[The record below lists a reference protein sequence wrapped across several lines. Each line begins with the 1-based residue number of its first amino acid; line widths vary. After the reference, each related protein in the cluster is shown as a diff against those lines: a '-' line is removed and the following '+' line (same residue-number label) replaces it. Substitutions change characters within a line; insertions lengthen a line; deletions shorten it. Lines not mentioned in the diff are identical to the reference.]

1 MNLLAGL
8 GLAAFFATGLVAGVR
23 LLRLFARTRRAPE
36 FLAGFAL
43 LGLGPIAT
51 ILGALA
57 GLFLARAP
65 GLSLTFSAIAYF
77 AAGAGTGSAAVFT
90 ALVFHRGSRAALAVT
105 MALLVLLTVV
115 WAGMAVNGEFDLT
128 RPPGPFRWL
137 GQVARLAILLWSA
150 IESAV
155 YGRLLLRRARYGL
168 ADPLVAN
175 RFALWSLALAAGAF
189 AMTIAFLGNVVNV
202 AANGWQPAH
211 EVLVAA
217 CGIAASVALVLAF
230 LPPDRY
236 RSFVLARSGAPHD
249 ILRAGNAAAR
259 R

>member
-1 MNLLAGL
+1 MNVLAAL
-8 GLAAFFATGLVAGVR
+8 GLLSFFTAGTVVGVR
-23 LLRLFARTRRAPE
+23 LLRLYARTRRAPE
-36 FLAGFAL
+36 LLAGLAL
-43 LGLGPIAT
+43 LGLGPVAT

-57 GLFLARAP
+57 GAFTMRAP
-65 GLSLTFSAIAYF
+65 DLSLTFSAIAYF

-90 ALVFHRGSRAALAVT
+90 AIVFHRGSRVAAVVT
-105 MALLVLLTVV
+105 VALIVLLTIV
-115 WAGMAVNGEFDLT
+115 WVGMAVNGEFDLR

-168 ADPLVAN
+168 ASPLVAN

-236 RSFVLARSGAPHD
+236 RRFVLARSGAPRD

-259 R
+259 S

>member
-8 GLAAFFATGLVAGVR
+8 
-23 LLRLFARTRRAPE
+23 
-36 FLAGFAL
+36 
-43 LGLGPIAT
+43 
-51 ILGALA
+51 
-57 GLFLARAP
+57 
-65 GLSLTFSAIAYF
+65 
-77 AAGAGTGSAAVFT
+77 
-90 ALVFHRGSRAALAVT
+90 
-105 MALLVLLTVV
+105 
-115 WAGMAVNGEFDLT
+115 
-128 RPPGPFRWL
+128 
-137 GQVARLAILLWSA
+137 
-150 IESAV
+150 
-155 YGRLLLRRARYGL
+155 GL

-175 RFALWSLALAAGAF
+175 RFALWSLALSAGAC

-202 AANGWQPAH
+202 AANGWHPAH

-236 RSFVLARSGAPHD
+236 RRFVLARSAPRD